1 MIKVESTSPILSSE
15 SNGNQF
21 HKVSV
26 DCILVQDLNQ
36 ANELNSDTIKGQR
49 VYNCSKSID
58 GIDNHYSFKDSSK
71 VYHLKPNQTVYS
83 LDTNFNLKLSQSAS
97 FGTASILDKECK
109 SRGVSK
115 SIKNS
120 SLKR

>member
-71 VYHLKPNQTVYS
+71 VYHLK
-83 LDTNFNLKLSQSAS
+83 LSQSAS